1 MTDMIKVS
9 KVSKAFGENVAL
21 SQISFTVEEG
31 TIFGF
36 LGPSGS
42 GKTTLIRI
50 LTNQLFSDSGESYLL
65 GKSSRELEPADF
77 EALGIVSDQSG
88 FFEKLTLYKNM
99 QAYAKFYGVGK
110 ERVDDLLQQVGLYDS
125 RHTVAERLSTG
136 MKQRLFLARALIN
149 RPRLLF
155 LDEPTSG
162 LDPATS
168 MKIHKLLEELRE
180 QGTTIFLTTHDMAE
194 ASLLCN
200 RIALLHRGQLVES
213 GRPDELIR
221 RYTTTKQL
229 KIIDNGGNE
238 RLLTFSDVQPSDLE
252 TAFSVHSCEPNL
264 ADIFIALTGEQLHD

>member
-1 MTDMIKVS
+1 MADMIQVS
-9 KVSKAFGENVAL
+9 QVSKAFGEKVAL

-50 LTNQLFSDSGESYLL
+50 LTNQLLSDSGESYLL
-65 GKSSRELEPADF
+65 GKSSRELVPADF
-77 EALGIVSDQSG
+77 ETLGIVSDQSG

-99 QAYAKFYGVGK
+99 QVYAKFYGVGK
-110 ERVDDLLQQVGLYDS
+110 ERVDDLLHQVGLYDS
-125 RHTVAERLSTG
+125 RYTVAERLSTG

-168 MKIHKLLEELRE
+168 LRIHKLLEELRE

-200 RIALLHRGQLVES
+200 RIALLHRGKLVEA

-221 RYTTTKQL
+221 RYTTTRQL
-229 KIIDNGGNE
+229 RLVDDLGNE
-238 RLLTFSDVQPSDLE
+238 RVLPFSALQPSDLE

-264 ADIFIALTGEQLHD
+264 ADIFITLTGEKLHD

>member
-1 MTDMIKVS
+1 MIQVS

-50 LTNQLFSDSGESYLL
+50 LTNQLLSDSGESYLL

-110 ERVDDLLQQVGLYDS
+110 ERVDDLLQQVGLYDC

-229 KIIDNGGNE
+229 KIIDNVGNE